1 MKSRHGYAQIRPR
14 TRPKME
20 GSAVTI
26 SQDMW
31 AYRMNDI
38 IASSNYRFDPLVYGS
53 HCQIDVRANQPKNL
67 TTRSQGRLGSR
78 KKRKNQIIG
87 PRTLNSKLVN
97 SNSKVPIKHLDQIPP
112 YHFPSRLVLISD
124 SLPQQTTTLNTSI
137 SSGSNDSPGESGYGL
152 SNSSSGAEQLV
163 MSPGYEED
171 DLFSNDDYVDI
182 TSDSHD
188 DDQSVDE
195 DYKVIT
201 DRAICFSSGS
211 YNS

>member
-67 TTRSQGRLGSR
+67 TTRSQGGLGSN
-78 KKRKNQIIG
+78 KKRKNQKIK
-87 PRTLNSKLVN
+87 PLTLNPKLVN
-97 SNSKVPIKHLDQIPP
+97 PYSKVPIKHLDQSPP
-112 YHFPSRLVLISD
+112 SHFPSRLVLTSD
-124 SLPQQTTTLNTSI
+124 PLPQHTNWGNLPRPKMYLLPAQIYSA
-137 SSGSNDSPGESGYGL
+137 S
-152 SNSSSGAEQLV
+152 AQ
-163 MSPGYEED
+163 
-171 DLFSNDDYVDI
+171 
-182 TSDSHD
+182 
-188 DDQSVDE
+188 
-195 DYKVIT
+195 
-201 DRAICFSSGS
+201 ICYF
-211 YNS
+211 